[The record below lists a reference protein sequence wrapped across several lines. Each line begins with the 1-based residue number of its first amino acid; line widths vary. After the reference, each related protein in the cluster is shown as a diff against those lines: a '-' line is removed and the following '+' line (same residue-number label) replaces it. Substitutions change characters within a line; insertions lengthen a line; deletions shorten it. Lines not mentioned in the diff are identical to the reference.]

1 MTADS
6 DVMDINARPTLSLR
20 DRCRDLFGSAA
31 YARATDILIALAAA
45 ALPWS
50 TTALAVFMLL
60 WLAAV
65 IPTIDW
71 EQFVLDLATPPVAL
85 AVGLVVLALIGLS
98 WSDAGWAERLHGLKP
113 LSKLL
118 LLPFLLAYFQ
128 RSQHGRWV
136 FMAFLVSCT
145 LLMVLSWIGLARP
158 EFKLTHTASVG
169 VPVKNYLDQSQEFTL
184 CAFAL
189 ALPALTAL
197 RARKWTAAA
206 GYLALI
212 LLFIANMVYVVSA
225 RTALVYM
232 PVLLIL
238 FASLHLGRRSTR
250 ALFAGVALAS
260 LLIWT
265 TSPYLR
271 QRVADVTVEYRAQ
284 DTSGIAST
292 AQRLTYWQKSLKFIA
307 TAPLLGHG
315 TGSIKQLFTLDA
327 VGRSGLQAE
336 VINNPHNQTL
346 NVAVQWGLLGVFLLY
361 AMWISHLRLFN
372 GRDLVAWIG
381 LATVVQ
387 NITSS
392 LLNSHL
398 ADFHEGWMYV
408 IGVGVAGG
416 MALRASRPG
425 KMLAGTGAADRP
437 TVRVKDQDRREPGSP
452 MILHRTPV
460 ITRGAVGV
468 SCTERRNERQDS
480 GG

>member
-1 MTADS
+1 MTPAAIDMTARPS
-6 DVMDINARPTLSLR
+6 TRWPARTRSW
-20 DRCRDLFGSAA
+20 FGSAA
-31 YARATDILIALAAA
+31 YARTTDLLIALAAA
-45 ALPWS
+45 SLPWS
-50 TTALAVFMLL
+50 TSALTIFILL
-60 WLAAV
+60 WLVAV

-71 EQFVLDLATPPVAL
+71 EQFVLDLVTPPVAL
-85 AVGLVVLALIGLS
+85 ALALVALTLIGLT
-98 WSDAGWAERLHGLKP
+98 WSEAGWAERLHGLKP

-118 LLPFLLAYFQ
+118 LLPFLLTYFQ
-128 RSQHGRWV
+128 RTQRGLDV
-136 FMAFLVSCT
+136 FIAFLISCA
-145 LLMVLSWIGLARP
+145 LMMVLSWVVLACP
-158 EFKLTHTASVG
+158 QLKLTHTASAG

-197 RARKWTAAA
+197 RARNRVATA

-212 LLFIANMVYVVSA
+212 LLFVANMVYVASA

-238 FASLHLGRRSTR
+238 FAARYLSRRATR
-250 ALFAGVALAS
+250 ALLAGAALAS
-260 LLIWT
+260 VVIWS

-271 QRVADVTVEYRAQ
+271 QRVSDVTIEYRAH

-307 TAPLLGHG
+307 AAPLLGHG
-315 TGSIKQLFTLDA
+315 TGSIKHLFTRDA
-327 VGRSGLQAE
+327 VGQTGLEAE
-336 VINNPHNQTL
+336 VVNNPHNQTL
-346 NVAVQWGLLGVFLLY
+346 NVAIQWGLVGVFLLY
-361 AMWISHLRLFN
+361 AMWVSQLRLFA

-387 NITSS
+387 NVTSS

-416 MALRASRPG
+416 MALRASRPE
-425 KMLAGTGAADRP
+425 KMLADTAAAASARVHANDQASPDPASRP
-437 TVRVKDQDRREPGSP
+437 
-452 MILHRTPV
+452 
-460 ITRGAVGV
+460 
-468 SCTERRNERQDS
+468 
-480 GG
+480 